1 MSPLRGM
8 VLKLSAVLLFV
19 FMAALIKA
27 SSDVVPPGQAVFFRS
42 FFAIPVILAWVILT
56 GQLRS
61 GLKTK
66 NPAGHLW
73 RGMFGVS
80 AMACGFA
87 GLGLLPLPEVTVL
100 GYAAP
105 IMTVIFAALLLG
117 ERIRLVRISAVILG
131 LVGVVIVMLPQLGN
145 DDMGTSARW
154 GVALVLASAT
164 LRALAHVHIRKLVQD
179 ETTSAVVFYFAV
191 TASCFALLTAPFGW
205 VVPDPLTAA
214 QLVGAG
220 LFGGVAQILLTASY
234 RHAEAAFLAPFDYAS
249 ILFALII
256 GYTVFDEIPTI
267 HTILGSIVIIAA
279 GVLIIWR
286 ERQLGVKRGPA
297 RSNLTPQG

>member
-8 VLKLSAVLLFV
+8 ALKLSAVLLFV
-19 FMAALIKA
+19 IMAALIKA
-27 SSDVVPPGQAVFFRS
+27 ASDVVPPGEAVFFRS
-42 FFAIPVILAWVILT
+42 FFALPIILGWIA
-56 GQLRS
+56 LRGELRT
-61 GLKTK
+61 GLKTQ
-66 NPAGHLW
+66 NPTGHLW

-105 IMTVIFAALLLG
+105 ILTVLFAALLLG
-117 ERIRLVRISAVILG
+117 ERIRLIRMSAVVIG

-145 DDMGTSARW
+145 DEMGTAARW

-179 ETTSAVVFYFAV
+179 ETTSAVVFYFAS
-191 TASCFALLTAPFGW
+191 TASIFALMTAPFGW
-205 VVPDPLTAA
+205 VLPDALTAA
-214 QLVGAG
+214 QLIGAG
-220 LFGGVAQILLTASY
+220 LVGGVAQILLTSSY

-249 ILFALII
+249 ILFALVI
-256 GYTVFDEIPTI
+256 GYTIFNEIPTI
-267 HTILGSIVIIAA
+267 HTIIGSIIIIAA

-286 ERQLGVKRGPA
+286 ERHLGMKRPP
-297 RSNLTPQG
+297 SPPNISQQG

>member
-1 MSPLRGM
+1 MSPVRGM

-19 FMAALIKA
+19 IMASLIKA
-27 SSDVVPPGQAVFFRS
+27 SADVVPPGEAVFFRS
-42 FFAIPVILAWVILT
+42 FFALPVILGWLALRHELAT
-56 GQLRS
+56 GLR
-61 GLKTK
+61 TR
-66 NPAGHLW
+66 NPMGHLW

-80 AMACGFA
+80 AMGCGFA
-87 GLGLLPLPEVTVL
+87 ALGLLPLPEVTVL

-105 IMTVIFAALLLG
+105 ILTVIFAAILLG
-117 ERIRLVRISAVILG
+117 ERIRLIRISAVIMG

-145 DDMGTSARW
+145 EDLGTAARW
-154 GVALVLASAT
+154 GVGLVLASAT
-164 LRALAHVHIRKLVQD
+164 LRALAHVHIRKLVQH

-205 VVPDPLTAA
+205 VVPDPVTAA

-220 LFGGVAQILLTASY
+220 LVGGVAQILLTSSY

-249 ILFALII
+249 ILFALVI
-256 GYTVFDEIPTI
+256 GYTIFDEIPTSQTVI
-267 HTILGSIVIIAA
+267 GSVVIIAA

-286 ERQLGVKRGPA
+286 ERQLGMKRGPA

>member
-8 VLKLSAVLLFV
+8 ALKLSAVLLFV

-42 FFAIPVILAWVILT
+42 FFALPIILGWVAMNR
-56 GQLRS
+56 QLHT

-66 NPAGHLW
+66 NPLGHLW

-87 GLGLLPLPEVTVL
+87 ALGLLPLPEVTVL

-105 IMTVIFAALLLG
+105 IMTVLFAALLLG
-117 ERIRLVRISAVILG
+117 EKIRLIRMSAVVLG
-131 LVGVVIVMLPQLGN
+131 LIGVVIVMLPQLGN
-145 DDMGTSARW
+145 DEMGTAARW

-191 TASCFALLTAPFGW
+191 TSSCFALLTSPFGW
-205 VVPDPLTAA
+205 VVPDTLTAA

-220 LFGGVAQILLTASY
+220 LFGGVAQILLTSSY
-234 RHAEAAFLAPFDYAS
+234 RHAEAAVLAPFDYAS

-256 GYTVFDEIPTI
+256 GYTVFDEIPTWQTVI
-267 HTILGSIVIIAA
+267 GSVVIIAA

-286 ERQLGVKRGPA
+286 ERQLGVKRGSA

>member
-1 MSPLRGM
+1 MA
-8 VLKLSAVLLFV
+8 LKLSAVLLFV
-19 FMAALIKA
+19 IMAALIKA
-27 SSDVVPPGQAVFFRS
+27 ASDVVPPGEAVFFRS
-42 FFAIPVILAWVILT
+42 FFALPIILGWIA
-56 GQLRS
+56 LRGELRT
-61 GLKTK
+61 GLKTQ
-66 NPAGHLW
+66 NPTGHLW

-105 IMTVIFAALLLG
+105 ILTVLFAALLLG
-117 ERIRLVRISAVILG
+117 ERIRLIRMSAVVIG

-145 DDMGTSARW
+145 DEMGTAARW

-179 ETTSAVVFYFAV
+179 ETTSAVVFYFAS
-191 TASCFALLTAPFGW
+191 TASIFALMTAPFGW
-205 VVPDPLTAA
+205 VLPDALTAA
-214 QLVGAG
+214 QLIGAG
-220 LFGGVAQILLTASY
+220 LVGGVAQILLTSSY

-249 ILFALII
+249 ILFALVI
-256 GYTVFDEIPTI
+256 GYTIFNEIPTI
-267 HTILGSIVIIAA
+267 HTIIGSIIIIAA

-286 ERQLGVKRGPA
+286 ERHLGMKRPP
-297 RSNLTPQG
+297 SPPNISQQG

>member
-8 VLKLSAVLLFV
+8 ALKLSAVLLFV
-19 FMAALIKA
+19 IMASLIKA
-27 SSDVVPPGQAVFFRS
+27 SSDVVPPGEAVFFRS
-42 FFAIPVILAWVILT
+42 FFAIPVILAWLALRRELST
-56 GQLRS
+56 GLRTQNPS
-61 GLKTK
+61 G
-66 NPAGHLW
+66 HFW
-73 RGMFGVS
+73 RGLIGVS

-87 GLGLLPLPEVTVL
+87 ALGLLPLPEVTVL

-117 ERIRLVRISAVILG
+117 EKIRLVRMSAVVIG
-131 LVGVVIVMLPQLGN
+131 LIGVVIVMLPQLGN
-145 DDMGTSARW
+145 EAMGTAARW

-164 LRALAHVHIRKLVQD
+164 LRALAHVHIRKLVQN
-179 ETTSAVVFYFAV
+179 ETTSSVVFYFAV
-191 TASCFALLTAPFGW
+191 TASCLSLLTSPFGW
-205 VVPDPLTAA
+205 VVPDMLTAS
-214 QLVGAG
+214 QLIGAG
-220 LFGGVAQILLTASY
+220 IIGGVAQILLTSSY

-249 ILFALII
+249 ILFALVI
-256 GYTVFDEIPTI
+256 GYTIFDEIPTT
-267 HTILGSIVIIAA
+267 HTIVGSIVIIGA

>member
-8 VLKLSAVLLFV
+8 ALKLSAVLLFV
-19 FMAALIKA
+19 IMAALIKA
-27 SSDVVPPGQAVFFRS
+27 ASDVVPPGEAVFFRS
-42 FFAIPVILAWVILT
+42 FFALPIILGWIA
-56 GQLRS
+56 LRGELRT
-61 GLKTK
+61 GLKTQ
-66 NPAGHLW
+66 NPMGHLW

-105 IMTVIFAALLLG
+105 ILTVLFAALLLG
-117 ERIRLVRISAVILG
+117 ERIRLIRMSAVVIG

-145 DDMGTSARW
+145 DEMGTAARW

-179 ETTSAVVFYFAV
+179 ETTSAVVFYFAS
-191 TASCFALLTAPFGW
+191 TASIFALMTAPFGW
-205 VVPDPLTAA
+205 VLPDMLTAA
-214 QLVGAG
+214 QLIGAG
-220 LFGGVAQILLTASY
+220 LVGGVAQILLTSSY

-249 ILFALII
+249 ILFALVI
-256 GYTVFDEIPTI
+256 GYTIFNEIPTI
-267 HTILGSIVIIAA
+267 HTIIGSIIIIAA

-286 ERQLGVKRGPA
+286 ERQLGMKRPP
-297 RSNLTPQG
+297 SPPNISQQG

>member
-8 VLKLSAVLLFV
+8 ALKLSAVFLFV
-19 FMAALIKA
+19 IMASLIKA
-27 SSDVVPPGQAVFFRS
+27 SADTVPAGQAVFFRS
-42 FFAIPVILAWVILT
+42 VFALPVILGWLALRRELST
-56 GQLRS
+56 GLR
-61 GLKTK
+61 TR
-66 NPAGHLW
+66 NPMGHLW

-87 GLGLLPLPEVTVL
+87 ALGLLPLPEVTVL

-105 IMTVIFAALLLG
+105 ILTVLFAAMLLG
-117 ERIRLVRISAVILG
+117 EKIRLVRMSAVVIG

-145 DDMGTSARW
+145 DDMGTAARW

-164 LRALAHVHIRKLVQD
+164 LRALAHVHIRKLVQN
-179 ETTSAVVFYFAV
+179 ETTSAVVFYFALSA
-191 TASCFALLTAPFGW
+191 TCLSLISAPFGW
-205 VVPDPLTAA
+205 VMPDVQTAS
-214 QLVGAG
+214 QLIGAG
-220 LFGGVAQILLTASY
+220 LIGGVAQILLTSSY

-249 ILFALII
+249 ILFALVI
-256 GYTVFDEIPTI
+256 GYTIFDEIPTI
-267 HTILGSIVIIAA
+267 HTIIGSIVIIGA

-297 RSNLTPQG
+297 RSNLTPHG

>member
-19 FMAALIKA
+19 IMAALIKA
-27 SSDVVPPGQAVFFRS
+27 SSDVVPPGEAVFFRS
-42 FFAIPVILAWVILT
+42 FFAIPVILLWLVMRRELAT
-56 GQLRS
+56 GLRTRNPS
-61 GLKTK
+61 G
-66 NPAGHLW
+66 HFW
-73 RGMFGVS
+73 RGLFGVS

-87 GLGLLPLPEVTVL
+87 ALGLLPLPEVTVL

-105 IMTVIFAALLLG
+105 ILTVIFAALLLG
-117 ERIRLVRISAVILG
+117 EKIRLVRMSAVVIG

-145 DDMGTSARW
+145 EEMGTAARW

-164 LRALAHVHIRKLVQD
+164 LRALAHVHIRKLVQN
-179 ETTSAVVFYFAV
+179 ETTSSVVFYFAV
-191 TASCFALLTAPFGW
+191 TASCLSLFTTPFGW
-205 VVPDPLTAA
+205 VIPDAITAT
-214 QLVGAG
+214 QLIGAG
-220 LFGGVAQILLTASY
+220 FIGGVAQILLTSSY
-234 RHAEAAFLAPFDYAS
+234 RHAEAAVLAPFDYAS

-256 GYTVFDEIPTI
+256 GYTIFDEIPTI
-267 HTILGSIVIIAA
+267 HTLIGSVVIIGA

-297 RSNLTPQG
+297 RSNLTPHG

>member
-8 VLKLSAVLLFV
+8 ALKLSAVFLFV
-19 FMAALIKA
+19 IMASLIKA
-27 SSDVVPPGQAVFFRS
+27 SSDVVPAGEAVFFRS
-42 FFAIPVILAWVILT
+42 FFALPVILGWLAFRRELST
-56 GQLRS
+56 GLR
-61 GLKTK
+61 TR
-66 NPAGHLW
+66 NPMGHLW

-87 GLGLLPLPEVTVL
+87 ALGLLPLPEVTVL

-117 ERIRLVRISAVILG
+117 EKIRLVRMSAVAIG

-145 DDMGTSARW
+145 EELGTEARW

-164 LRALAHVHIRKLVQD
+164 LRALAHVHIRKLVQN
-179 ETTSAVVFYFAV
+179 ETTSAVVFYFAA
-191 TASCFALLTAPFGW
+191 TASCLSLLTLPFGW
-205 VVPDPLTAA
+205 VMPDAITAS
-214 QLVGAG
+214 QLIGAG
-220 LFGGVAQILLTASY
+220 FIGGVAQILLTSSY

-249 ILFALII
+249 ILFALVI
-256 GYTVFDEIPTI
+256 GYTIFDEIPTI
-267 HTILGSIVIIAA
+267 HTLIGSVVIIGA

>member
-42 FFAIPVILAWVILT
+42 FCAIPIILGWVMLT
-56 GQLRS
+56 GNLHTGLR
-61 GLKTK
+61 TQ
-66 NPAGHLW
+66 NPMGHLW

-87 GLGLLPLPEVTVL
+87 ALGLLPLPEVTVL

-105 IMTVIFAALLLG
+105 IMTVIFASLLLG

-131 LVGVVIVMLPQLGN
+131 LIGVVIVMLPQLGN
-145 DDMGTSARW
+145 DAMGTAAKW
-154 GVALVLASAT
+154 GVALVLMSAT
-164 LRALAHVHIRKLVQD
+164 LRALAHVHIRKLVQH
-179 ETTSAVVFYFAV
+179 ESTSAVVFYFALS
-191 TASCFALLTAPFGW
+191 ASAFSLLTAPFGW
-205 VVPDPLTAA
+205 VMPDPLTAA

-234 RHAEAAFLAPFDYAS
+234 RHAEAAVLAPFDYAS

-256 GYTVFDEIPTI
+256 GYTVFDEVPTL
-267 HTILGSIVIIAA
+267 HTILGSIVIVAA
-279 GVLIIWR
+279 GVLIILR
-286 ERQLGVKRGPA
+286 ERQLGVKRGTA
-297 RSNLTPQG
+297 RANLTPQG

>member
-8 VLKLSAVLLFV
+8 ALKLSAVLLFV
-19 FMAALIKA
+19 IMAALIKA
-27 SSDVVPPGQAVFFRS
+27 ASDVVPPGEAVFFRS
-42 FFAIPVILAWVILT
+42 FFALPIILGWIALP
-56 GQLRS
+56 GELRT
-61 GLKTK
+61 GLKTQ
-66 NPAGHLW
+66 NPMGHLW

-105 IMTVIFAALLLG
+105 ILTVLFAALLLG
-117 ERIRLVRISAVILG
+117 ERIRLIRMSAVVIG

-145 DDMGTSARW
+145 DEMGTAARW

-179 ETTSAVVFYFAV
+179 ETTSAVVFYFAS
-191 TASCFALLTAPFGW
+191 TASIFALMTAPFGW
-205 VVPDPLTAA
+205 VLPDALTAA
-214 QLVGAG
+214 QLIGAG
-220 LFGGVAQILLTASY
+220 LVGGVAQILLTSSY

-249 ILFALII
+249 ILFALVI
-256 GYTVFDEIPTI
+256 GYTVFNEIPTI
-267 HTILGSIVIIAA
+267 HTIIGSIIIIAA

-286 ERQLGVKRGPA
+286 ERQLGMKRPP
-297 RSNLTPQG
+297 SPPNISQQG

>member
-8 VLKLSAVLLFV
+8 ALKLSAVLLFV
-19 FMAALIKA
+19 IMAALIKA
-27 SSDVVPPGQAVFFRS
+27 ASDVVPPGEAVFFRS
-42 FFAIPVILAWVILT
+42 FFALPIILGWIA
-56 GQLRS
+56 LRGELRT
-61 GLKTK
+61 GLKTQ
-66 NPAGHLW
+66 NPMGHLW

-105 IMTVIFAALLLG
+105 ILTVLFAALLLG
-117 ERIRLVRISAVILG
+117 ERIRLIRMSAVVIG

-145 DDMGTSARW
+145 DEMGTAARW

-179 ETTSAVVFYFAV
+179 ETTSAVVFYFAS
-191 TASCFALLTAPFGW
+191 TASIFALMTAPFGW
-205 VVPDPLTAA
+205 VLPDALTAA
-214 QLVGAG
+214 QLIGAG
-220 LFGGVAQILLTASY
+220 LVGGVAQILLTSSY

-249 ILFALII
+249 ILFALVI
-256 GYTVFDEIPTI
+256 GYTIFNEIPTI
-267 HTILGSIVIIAA
+267 HTIIGSIIIIAA

-286 ERQLGVKRGPA
+286 ERQLGMKRPP
-297 RSNLTPQG
+297 SPPNISQQG

>member
-8 VLKLSAVLLFV
+8 ALKLSAVLLFV
-19 FMAALIKA
+19 IMASLIKA
-27 SSDVVPPGQAVFFRS
+27 SSDVVPPGEAVFFRS
-42 FFAIPVILAWVILT
+42 FFAIPVILAWLVFRRELST
-56 GQLRS
+56 GLRTRNPS
-61 GLKTK
+61 G
-66 NPAGHLW
+66 HFW
-73 RGMFGVS
+73 RGLFGVS

-87 GLGLLPLPEVTVL
+87 ALGLLPLPEVTVL

-117 ERIRLVRISAVILG
+117 EKIRLVRMSAVVIG

-145 DDMGTSARW
+145 ETLGTSAQL

-164 LRALAHVHIRKLVQD
+164 LRALAHVHIRKLVQN
-179 ETTSAVVFYFAV
+179 ETTSSVVFYFAV
-191 TASCFALLTAPFGW
+191 TASCLSLLTSPFGW
-205 VVPDPLTAA
+205 VLPDAVTAS
-214 QLVGAG
+214 QLIGAG
-220 LFGGVAQILLTASY
+220 VIGGVAQILLTSSY

-256 GYTVFDEIPTI
+256 GYTIFDEIPTI
-267 HTILGSIVIIAA
+267 HTIVGSVVIIGA

>member
-8 VLKLSAVLLFV
+8 ALKLSAVLLFV
-19 FMAALIKA
+19 IMAALIKA
-27 SSDVVPPGQAVFFRS
+27 ASDVVPPGEAVFFRS
-42 FFAIPVILAWVILT
+42 FFALPIILGWIAFK
-56 GQLRS
+56 GELRT
-61 GLKTK
+61 GLKTQ
-66 NPAGHLW
+66 NPMGHLW
-73 RGMFGVS
+73 RGMFGVT

-105 IMTVIFAALLLG
+105 ILTVIFAALILG
-117 ERIRLVRISAVILG
+117 ERIRLVRMSAVVIG
-131 LVGVVIVMLPQLGN
+131 LFGVVIVMLPQLGN
-145 DDMGTSARW
+145 DDLGVSARW

-164 LRALAHVHIRKLVQD
+164 LRALAHVHIRKLVQA
-179 ETTSAVVFYFAV
+179 ETTSSVVFYFAV
-191 TASCFALLTAPFGW
+191 TASTLSLLTAPFGW
-205 VVPDPLTAA
+205 VIPDPATAA

-220 LFGGVAQILLTASY
+220 LVGGIAQILLTSSY

-249 ILFALII
+249 ILFALVI
-256 GYTVFDEIPTI
+256 GYTFFDEIPTI
-267 HTILGSIVIIAA
+267 HTIIGSVVIIGA